1 MGLGC
6 VKTRRRAIL
15 IEEVIRPSLLSRS
28 KRKRIQLRD
37 RTEKYH
43 SSSRFDFCVFTQPG
57 SLADIRRARA
67 DVRSTPGSGR
77 QSQAPARLTW
87 ANIGSANHQFD
98 VVVTSFVNSRPT
110 KVLVVMRASAATMLA
125 CPMKPNPRADYCGA
139 KIAQRASNQQADGD
153 ETRATVQRS
162 LASATPAA
170 RIVPAR

>member
-1 MGLGC
+1 MPW
-6 VKTRRRAIL
+6 AWAEQAL
-15 IEEVIRPSLLSRS
+15 IVSTNATGVF
-28 KRKRIQLRD
+28 RKKCKLD
-37 RTEKYH
+37 PK
-43 SSSRFDFCVFTQPG
+43 SAKSSRRHNTSWRRPELHRQFRFG
-57 SLADIRRARA
+57 SLADNPRARV

-153 ETRATVQRS
+153 ETRATVQRA
-162 LASATPAA
+162 LASAKPAA